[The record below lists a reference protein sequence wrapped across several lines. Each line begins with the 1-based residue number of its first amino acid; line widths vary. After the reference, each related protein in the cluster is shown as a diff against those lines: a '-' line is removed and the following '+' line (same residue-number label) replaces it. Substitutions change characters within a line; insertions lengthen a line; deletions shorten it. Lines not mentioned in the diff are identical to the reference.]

1 MLKEHTIELADG
13 TKEYV
18 VELTDAPRKE
28 CALAYFI
35 ESLNFVRE
43 TEKFKTAQL
52 HRYLKCAYGTVCK
65 VLDALCSLS
74 VVEKISG
81 SPVPIY
87 KTILKKSVEF

>member
-52 HRYLKCAYGTVCK
+52 HRYLKFVVCSAFCEQH
-65 VLDALCSLS
+65 VQ
-74 VVEKISG
+74 G
-81 SPVPIY
+81 G
-87 KTILKKSVEF
+87 